1 MSMLMALKRY
11 DKSIFAVLAG
21 MVIAA
26 NCLLYRT
33 SFLAPVPK
41 GVYWGTVVDLFIVL
55 PALVYFFLLRKKRSI
70 LYLSPV
76 LLSAY
81 GLSHV
86 IIPEGHLQSANM
98 LRLMLVLGE
107 IFIFSA
113 AILGN
118 KDKILPFYKELK
130 NRNRHNSYLKYNLDK
145 TAARYFSDSA
155 ALRLLASE
163 IALFQYSLFS
173 WKSKPVTDTGAIFTY
188 HRKKSSSAVYIML
201 IHATVL
207 ESVGLHFFLHQW
219 NAAISYILL
228 LLNVY
233 AVLYFIA
240 ELHAMRLTPYL
251 LTQEVLL
258 LQTGLSKSMEVE
270 LCNIESISFYEGPEK
285 FTKIE
290 QQTLYDARAIDF
302 MQEKPHIEIR
312 LKEPGKVLKPFGI
325 VQQAD
330 RIVLDAD
337 DPQAFAE
344 ELKSRLP
351 E

>member
-1 MSMLMALKRY
+1 MLMALKRY
-11 DKSIFAVLAG
+11 DKSIFALLAG

-55 PALVYFFLLRKKRSI
+55 PALGYYFLLRKKRSI

-76 LLSAY
+76 LLSTY

-86 IIPEGHLQSANM
+86 IIPEGLLQSANIP
-98 LRLMLVLGE
+98 RLMLVLGE
-107 IFIFSA
+107 ILILSA
-113 AILGN
+113 AILVN
-118 KDKILPFYKELK
+118 KEKILQFYKELK
-130 NRNRHNSYLKYNLDK
+130 DRNRHNSFLKYNLDK
-145 TAARYFSDSA
+145 TAARYFSESA

-173 WKSKPVTDTGAIFTY
+173 WKRKPVADTGAIFTY
-188 HRKKSSSAVYIML
+188 HKKKSSSAVYIML

-219 NAAISYILL
+219 NAAVSYILL
-228 LLNVY
+228 ILNVY

-251 LTQEVLL
+251 LTKEVLL

-285 FTKIE
+285 FTKKE
-290 QQTLYDARAIDF
+290 LQTLYDARAIDF
-302 MQEKPHIEIR
+302 MQEKPQIEIR
-312 LKEPGKVLKPFGI
+312 LKEPGKVLMPFGI

-330 RIVLDAD
+330 RIVLDLD
-337 DPQAFAE
+337 DPQAFAA
-344 ELKSRLP
+344 ELKSMLP

>member
-1 MSMLMALKRY
+1 MLLSIKRY
-11 DKSIFAVLAG
+11 DKSILAVLAG

-33 SFLAPVPK
+33 SYLAPVPK
-41 GVYWGTVVDLFIVL
+41 GVYWGTLVDLYIVL
-55 PALVYFFLLRKKRSI
+55 PALVYFLLLRKKHSI

-76 LLSAY
+76 LFAAY
-81 GLSHV
+81 GLSQV
-86 IIPEGHLQSANM
+86 IIPEGHLQSANILRFM
-98 LRLMLVLGE
+98 LILGE
-107 IFIFSA
+107 TFIFSA

-118 KDKILPFYKELK
+118 KEKLWRFYKEL
-130 NRNRHNSYLKYNLDK
+130 NGRNTRNSFLKYNLDK
-145 TAARYFSDSA
+145 AAAKYFSDSA
-155 ALRLLASE
+155 ALRLLMSE
-163 IALFQYSLFS
+163 IALFHYSLFS
-173 WKSKPVTDTGAIFTY
+173 WKRKPVTDTGTVFTY
-188 HRKKSSSAVYIML
+188 HKKKSSSAVYIML

-228 LLNVY
+228 ILNVY

-258 LQTGLSKSMEVE
+258 LQTGLSKSMEVK
-270 LCNIESISFYEGPEK
+270 LSNIESLSFYEGPEK
-285 FTKIE
+285 FTKTE
-290 QQTLYDARAIDF
+290 LQTLYDARAIDF
-302 MQEKPHIEIR
+302 MQEKPQIEIR
-312 LKEPGKVLKPFGI
+312 LKEPEKVLMPFGI

-344 ELKSRLP
+344 ELKSRLSK
-351 E
+351 

>member
-1 MSMLMALKRY
+1 MLLSIKRY
-11 DKSIFAVLAG
+11 DKATFAVLAG

-33 SFLAPVPK
+33 SYLAPVPK
-41 GVYWGTVVDLFIVL
+41 GVYWGTLADLYIVL
-55 PALVYFFLLRKKRSI
+55 PALVYFLLLRRKHSI

-76 LLSAY
+76 LFAAYVLSQ
-81 GLSHV
+81 V
-86 IIPEGHLQSANM
+86 IIPDGHLQSANM
-98 LRLMLVLGE
+98 LQFMLILGE

-118 KDKILPFYKELK
+118 KQKIWQFYKEL
-130 NRNRHNSYLKYNLDK
+130 NRRNTHDSFLKYNLDK
-145 TAARYFSDSA
+145 AAGKYFSDSA
-155 ALRLLASE
+155 ALRLLMSE
-163 IALFQYSLFS
+163 IALFHYSLFS
-173 WKSKPVTDTGAIFTY
+173 WKRKPLTDTGTVFTY
-188 HRKKSSSAVYIML
+188 HKKKSSTAVYIML

-219 NAAISYILL
+219 NAVISYILL
-228 LLNVY
+228 IVNVY
-233 AVLYFIA
+233 AVLYFIG

-258 LQTGLSKSMEVE
+258 LQTGLSKSMEVK
-270 LCNIESISFYEGPEK
+270 LSNIESISFYEGPEK
-285 FTKIE
+285 FTKKE
-290 QQTLYDARAIDF
+290 LQTLYDARAIDF
-302 MQEKPHIEIR
+302 MQEKPQIEIR
-312 LKEPGKVLKPFGI
+312 LKEPGKVLMPFGI

-337 DPQAFAE
+337 EPQAFAE

-351 E
+351 K